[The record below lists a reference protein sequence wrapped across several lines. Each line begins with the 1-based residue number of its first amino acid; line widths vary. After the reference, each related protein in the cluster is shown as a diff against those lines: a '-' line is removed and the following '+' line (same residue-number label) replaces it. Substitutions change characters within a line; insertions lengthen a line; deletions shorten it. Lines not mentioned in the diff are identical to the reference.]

1 MADFS
6 QNNSPLQITLP
17 LPPDTLLATRL
28 TGWEE
33 LGKGYCFT
41 VEALAKKGTP
51 IPFGLLLGQ
60 PGTVQATVAGGL
72 DRFFSGI
79 IWSMRKERADNDF
92 DYYTVVLRPE
102 LD

>member
-33 LGKGYCFT
+33 LNKGYCFT

-51 IPFGLLLGQ
+51 IAFGLLLGQ
-60 PGTVQATVAGGL
+60 PGTVQAKVAGGV
-72 DRFFSGI
+72 DRFFSGV
-79 IWSMRKERADNDF
+79 IW
-92 DYYTVVLRPE
+92 
-102 LD
+102 